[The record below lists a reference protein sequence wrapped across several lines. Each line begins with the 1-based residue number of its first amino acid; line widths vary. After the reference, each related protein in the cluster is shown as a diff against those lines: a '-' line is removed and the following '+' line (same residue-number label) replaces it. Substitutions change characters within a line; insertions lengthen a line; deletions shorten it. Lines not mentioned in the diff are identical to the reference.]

1 MSYLEV
7 KNISKKIK
15 RNSILNDISF
25 SLEKGSIN
33 CLLGPNG
40 SGKTMLL
47 RALCGLIRIDSGEI
61 SVEGKNVI
69 FNEKLPENIG
79 IIIENTDFLPNR
91 TGYENLKLLADI
103 NGNFNPK
110 IIDKLLKDFDL
121 YDKKDVYVKEYS
133 LGMKKKLEIIQSIM
147 EDQNLILLDEPTNA
161 LDEKSIEKFL
171 YILKEL
177 KGEGKTFIIA
187 THNRYV
193 AEKISDKIVFISDGK
208 IERIV
213 ENED

>member
-61 SVEGKNVI
+61 LVEGKNVI